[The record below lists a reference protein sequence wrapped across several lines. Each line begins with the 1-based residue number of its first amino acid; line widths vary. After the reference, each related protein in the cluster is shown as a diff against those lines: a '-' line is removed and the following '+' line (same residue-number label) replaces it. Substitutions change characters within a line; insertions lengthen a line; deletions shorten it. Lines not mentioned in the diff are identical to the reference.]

1 MQEVSSF
8 FFTLQE
14 ESTHPQ
20 RRQEKEKKLSKRVRV
35 HNMQGLKATY
45 EHKLAPI
52 SKRKFLI
59 MINLF

>member
-20 RRQEKEKKLSKRVRV
+20 RRQEKKLSKRVRV

-45 EHKLAPI
+45 EHELAPI

-59 MINLF
+59 MNNLF